1 MWSRPAATPCPAC
14 SKPMTSFTC
23 AVPSHSTR
31 DTSRS
36 SAGIASPACCSA
48 RRQMPPTIRVRHAVE
63 VANLRQAQTNLSVT
77 AVNVSASATRLAAAL
92 GPRGSAGGWTFLSA
106 DKRQMAASLATA
118 QGNTGRATA
127 VQDRLQAMQAHA
139 DAVQQHAETRANTY
153 ATLLLAVAA
162 GAFAGAALPSQHRAA
177 AAAALGGAL
186 FVIGLL
192 VVDAARPYLRIHRLL
207 ARSEEHTSE
216 L

>member
-1 MWSRPAATPCPAC
+1 
-14 SKPMTSFTC
+14 
-23 AVPSHSTR
+23 
-31 DTSRS
+31 
-36 SAGIASPACCSA
+36 
-48 RRQMPPTIRVRHAVE
+48 
-63 VANLRQAQTNLSVT
+63 
-77 AVNVSASATRLAAAL
+77 
-92 GPRGSAGGWTFLSA
+92 
-106 DKRQMAASLATA
+106 MAASLATA
-118 QGNTGRATA
+118 RGNTGRATA

-207 ARSEEHTSE
+207 AITALGGAGAAGAAALNLSWLLVAGGAAAGGAAGYCLFRLALTLRRRLAWPFIAWLTRQPGAPGPPAGTGQGSARRPAA
-216 L
+216 